1 MGKNVLI
8 DDEALYREISEYCK
22 LNGLKINKFITNML
36 RKQFTIEQFGDT
48 PFGDTPFG
56 DIVNDS
62 PLLPISPKENIENN
76 LDDDIKVANDGIIQP
91 LDATKIE
98 NQEILNKENLE
109 HDKNTDIITVNDI
122 KEIPKIKKRRL

>member
-8 DDEALYREISEYCK
+8 DDEVLYREISEYCK

-48 PFGDTPFG
+48 PFGN
-56 DIVNDS
+56 IVNDS

-76 LDDDIKVANDGIIQP
+76 IDDYIEVASDGIIQP

-109 HDKNTDIITVNDI
+109 DDKNTDIITVNDI

>member
-8 DDEALYREISEYCK
+8 DDEVLYREISEYCK

-48 PFGDTPFG
+48 PFGD
-56 DIVNDS
+56 IVNDN

-76 LDDDIKVANDGIIQP
+76 TDDYIKVATDDIIQP
-91 LDATKIE
+91 LDVTKIE
-98 NQEILNKENLE
+98 NQEILNKEILE
-109 HDKNTDIITVNDI
+109 HDKNTVITSVNDI
-122 KEIPKIKKRRL
+122 KEVPKIKKRRL